1 MKLIIKVISILL
13 LTIQC
18 CACNDAMAH
27 PGHDH
32 VLNEKQAI
40 SRGKVIVSSL
50 IRKEEIIEGERINE
64 SWNQATNSATCKETP
79 EYYLI
84 AFDNRAAGKTLYI
97 LLTSAG
103 KYLRA
108 NFDGQ
113 FADLIFSPYPVQSC
127 S

>member
-1 MKLIIKVISILL
+1 M
-13 LTIQC
+13 TIQC

-40 SRGKVIVSSL
+40 SRGKAIVSSL

-84 AFDNRAAGKTLYI
+84 AFDNRTAGKTLYI
-97 LLTSAG
+97 LLTNAG

>member
-1 MKLIIKVISILL
+1 MTAFIRTTSILVICLQL
-13 LTIQC
+13 L
-18 CACNDAMAH
+18 AGASAVAH
-27 PGHDH
+27 PGHEH
-32 VLNEKQAI
+32 VLTEKQAI
-40 SRGKVIVSSL
+40 LRGKAVVSSL
-50 IRKEEIIEGERINE
+50 IRKEEPVNGEILDE
-64 SWNQATNSATCKETP
+64 SWQQATDTATCKETP

-84 AFDNRAAGKTLYI
+84 AVDNRTARKTLYL

-113 FADLIFSPYPVQSC
+113 FADLTFSAYPVQSC